1 MTTGRINQV
10 TIFEQGPRSREVLG
24 GPSPLA
30 RVGVSRLGGVTE
42 HPVGR
47 PPPEPNRRGVPHQP
61 SICRDW
67 IPQGEVRRRARTN
80 RIAGPN
86 FRMPTS
92 SGGYPTAV
100 TSSQRRIPAFKRA
113 PECVEISMANGQQ
126 PTDLLRRETTAI
138 GRIGFGRPLHRR
150 RRVGRTNSQRRPI
163 GRTLVKCVPRRDS
176 AMAVSVGG
184 GPRIDGANTGR

>member
-1 MTTGRINQV
+1 
-10 TIFEQGPRSREVLG
+10 
-24 GPSPLA
+24 
-30 RVGVSRLGGVTE
+30 LGGVTE

-126 PTDLLRRETTAI
+126 PTDFLRRETTAI
-138 GRIGFGRPLHRR
+138 GRIGFGRPPFGAEGS
-150 RRVGRTNSQRRPI
+150 VEPTADGRGKRGQEPNASPVATAQWQYWSAGTREL
-163 GRTLVKCVPRRDS
+163 TLQIRD
-176 AMAVSVGG
+176 
-184 GPRIDGANTGR
+184 D